1 MYITLSVRY
10 CHPITQFYNMDWLII
25 ELCYYCNSL
34 LCVEQM
40 IFHRIQILRPKGGQ
54 IRGFIIFFSSP
65 DFFQQPFEIL
75 IPNLIYAFS
84 KGRESSSLNF
94 IANGSF
100 CSLICFNSSKNNT
113 DLLLIGHVR
122 LNLKF
127 DINIFIEEIAFENV
141 CENSTIVSQL
151 QRETSS
157 GD

>member
-1 MYITLSVRY
+1 MRWTDDISSNTNFTAKRRSDSGI
-10 CHPITQFYNMDWLII
+10 H
-25 ELCYYCNSL
+25 
-34 LCVEQM
+34 
-40 IFHRIQILRPKGGQ
+40 H
-54 IRGFIIFFSSP
+54 FFCSP

-94 IANGSF
+94 ITNGSF

-113 DLLLIGHVR
+113 DLLLIGHVG